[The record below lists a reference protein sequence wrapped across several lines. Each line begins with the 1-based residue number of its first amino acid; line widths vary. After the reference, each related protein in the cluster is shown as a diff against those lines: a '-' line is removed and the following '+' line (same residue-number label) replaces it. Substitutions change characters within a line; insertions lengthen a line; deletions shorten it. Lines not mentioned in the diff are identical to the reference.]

1 MKPYVFYALLSALFA
16 GATAILAKIGIK
28 DVSPNLATAI
38 RTVVVVAFAWGIV
51 LYGRETSGIK
61 DLTRQ
66 NWLFLGLSGIATG
79 ASWLCYFRALSLGP
93 VSRVAPIDKLSFVI
107 AVVLGLILFKEK
119 FSWTFG
125 AGVALIA
132 GGVLLTLIRTNP

>member
-1 MKPYVFYALLSALFA
+1 M
-16 GATAILAKIGIK
+16 
-28 DVSPNLATAI
+28 
-38 RTVVVVAFAWGIV
+38 
-51 LYGRETSGIK
+51 LYGRETGGIK
-61 DLTRQ
+61 DLTPQ

-125 AGVALIA
+125 AGIALIA
-132 GGVLLTLIRTNP
+132 LGILLTLKG

>member
-1 MKPYVFYALLSALFA
+1 MNPYIFYALLSALFA
-16 GATAILAKIGIK
+16 GLMAVLAKAGMAG
-28 DVSPNLATAI
+28 VNSNLATAL
-38 RTVVVVAFAWGIV
+38 RTVVIVAFAWGIV
-51 LYGRETSGIK
+51 LFRQEAGGIK
-61 DLTRQ
+61 SLTPQ

-107 AVVLGLILFKEK
+107 AVVLGLIVFREK

-132 GGVLLTLIRTNP
+132 SGVLLTLKG